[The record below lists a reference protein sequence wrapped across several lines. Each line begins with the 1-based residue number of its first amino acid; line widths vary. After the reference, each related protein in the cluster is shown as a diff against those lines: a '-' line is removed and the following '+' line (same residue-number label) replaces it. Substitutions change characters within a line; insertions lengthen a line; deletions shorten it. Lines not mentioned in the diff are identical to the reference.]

1 MKQPRAPANYDVG
14 YGKPPA
20 HTRFQKG
27 QSGNPQGR
35 PKGKLNLVTVLNRAL
50 HEKVT
55 VVEHGKRRSI
65 TKLEAAFKQLVNKAV
80 QGDPRAIQQ
89 VLSLGSLIGLEA
101 PTNLTSLDHDETAVL
116 HNLLGRLSPD
126 SSSPNN
132 TPEPTD
138 ERTADA

>member
-1 MKQPRAPANYDVG
+1 MKKARTPAHYDVG

-50 HEKVT
+50 NEKVT
-55 VVEHGKRRSI
+55 VVEQGKRRSI

-89 VLSLGSLIGLEA
+89 VLSLGSLIGLEP
-101 PTNLTSLDHDETAVL
+101 PTNPHQLDADETAVL
-116 HNLLGRLSPD
+116 GRLINRLSPHETSEQE
-126 SSSPNN
+126 SSN
-132 TPEPTD
+132 
-138 ERTADA
+138 ERTADPE

>member
-1 MKQPRAPANYDVG
+1 MKQPRTPANYDVG

-50 HEKVT
+50 NEKVT
-55 VVEHGKRRSI
+55 VVEHGKRHSI

-89 VLSLGSLIGLEA
+89 VLSLGSLIGLA
-101 PTNLTSLDHDETAVL
+101 TPTNLTQLDPDETAVL
-116 HNLLGRLSPD
+116 GHLINRLSAAPTSERE
-126 SSSPNN
+126 SS
-132 TPEPTD
+132 D
-138 ERTADA
+138 ERSVDPE

>member
-1 MKQPRAPANYDVG
+1 MKKSPVPAHYDVG

-20 HTRFQKG
+20 HTRFKKG

-50 HEKVT
+50 NEKVT
-55 VVEHGKRRSI
+55 VVENGKRRSI

-89 VLSLGSLIGLEA
+89 VLSLGSLIGLA
-101 PTNLTSLDHDETAVL
+101 TPMNLTQLDPDESAVL
-116 HNLLGRLSPD
+116 GHLLNRLSA
-126 SSSPNN
+126 STTSEHES
-132 TPEPTD
+132 TD
-138 ERTADA
+138 ERSVEPE